1 MSTEIPTLNKRGRA
15 HRYSEVAK
23 MFDVSERTIIREVRS
38 GRLKADRLGARI
50 VRIFDDSIAQYLE
63 RVRGKCVIAPDS
75 MKADAPSCCTAH
87 VCFWG

>member
-38 GRLKADRLGARI
+38 GRLKAYRLGARI
-50 VRIFDDSIAQYLE
+50 VRILLGNVH
-63 RVRGKCVIAPDS
+63 RVAAAECLRS
-75 MKADAPSCCTAH
+75 QRQ
-87 VCFWG
+87 